1 MSKTPPLV
9 IPVVI
14 DGRGVDRGLNNINS
28 RLRRGVGGGGNGVG
42 TDLGTFGSGGVA
54 AGAMAGAIAGGL
66 RSGGGR
72 YSASE
77 RDSYYK
83 QPFQPQ
89 HRPGFGQ
96 GGGGRFRSFHESLI
110 ADSLSDPN
118 NRSAQVKRQQAEED
132 FNEARR
138 QNLRSS
144 RLAHAKGQLR
154 NFDNQKKLWPTIS
167 RNIDKAASPF
177 IPQSRML
184 PLGLVGLAAWL
195 GKKAIDLPKD
205 IKAMNLDN
213 IAGSQKWGVLR
224 NMQLREQAIPN
235 KNMNEFQSFL
245 YGAQSIAGGGRDT
258 STQGFGRA
266 AEGLWSSFWQLQGAR
281 FEYGLRAI
289 GDVKNTILGRQLSN

>member
-54 AGAMAGAIAGGL
+54 AGAVAGAIAGGL
-66 RSGGGR
+66 RSGGSR
-72 YSASE
+72 YSAGE
-77 RDSYYK
+77 RGSYYQ
-83 QPFQPQ
+83 QPFQQQ

-96 GGGGRFRSFHESLI
+96 GGGGRFRGWHEGLL
-110 ADSLSDPN
+110 ADSLADPN
-118 NRSAQVKRQQAEED
+118 NRSAQVKRQDAEAD

-154 NFDNQKKLWPTIS
+154 EYDKKNSTWG
-167 RNIDKAASPF
+167 RMKNKIDRAATPF
-177 IPQSRML
+177 IPTSRTL
-184 PLGLVGLAAWL
+184 PLGLLGLGTWL
-195 GKKAIDLPKD
+195 AKEAIDLPKN
-205 IKAMNLDN
+205 IKALELTHLE
-213 IAGSQKWGVLR
+213 GSPKWGVLR
-224 NMQLREQAIPN
+224 NMQLREQAAP
-235 KNMNEFQSFL
+235 KNMNGFESFL
-245 YGAQSIAGGGRDT
+245 YGAQQIAGGGRDT
-258 STQGFGRA
+258 STQAFGRG
-266 AEGLWSSFWQLQGAR
+266 AEGIWSAFWQLQGAR